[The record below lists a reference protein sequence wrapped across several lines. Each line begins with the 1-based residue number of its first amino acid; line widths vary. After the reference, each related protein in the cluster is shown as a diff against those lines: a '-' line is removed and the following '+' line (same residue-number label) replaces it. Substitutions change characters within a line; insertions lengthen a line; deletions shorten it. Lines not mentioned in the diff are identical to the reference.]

1 MESVRQER
9 ANSEII
15 KALSY
20 ILRNKVNDP
29 RINSLFITLT
39 YAKTTPDFRY
49 CKVGFTVLNA
59 NKNDVRK
66 SLQKIEGFLKKELIS
81 MVKLPYA
88 PALEFVVDI
97 GEDNSERINEIL
109 KTLDIPA
116 EKTDDNI
123 DDNLE

>member
-9 ANSEII
+9 ANAEII

-29 RINSLFITLT
+29 RIKNLFITLT
-39 YAKTTPDFRY
+39 YVKTTPDFRY
-49 CKVGFTVLNA
+49 CKVGFSVLNA
-59 NKNDVRK
+59 NKQDVQKR
-66 SLQKIEGFLKKELIS
+66 LQKIEGFLKKELIS
-81 MVKLPYA
+81 MIKLPFA
-88 PALEFVVDI
+88 PALEFVVDV

-116 EKTDDNI
+116 EEGENSSDVWEN
-123 DDNLE
+123 